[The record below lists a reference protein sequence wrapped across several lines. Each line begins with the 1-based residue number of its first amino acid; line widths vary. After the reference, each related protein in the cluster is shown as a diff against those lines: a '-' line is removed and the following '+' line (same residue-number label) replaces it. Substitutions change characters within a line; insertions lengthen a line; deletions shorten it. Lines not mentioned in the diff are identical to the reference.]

1 MERTVKYIF
10 VGLVILFFV
19 SAYYG
24 YTLSQSQA
32 LFANLQKFFEKFKGF
47 LKSPPLFMLLIFA
60 NNSVKSLIAM
70 LGGFFFGIV
79 PIIFVIS
86 NGYILGLAVSYRL
99 PQWGILRV
107 VAAILPHGILE
118 IPAILIACSYGV
130 WLGIKFADA
139 LFRGKEFKPHLIK
152 ALKVYLRVVLPM
164 LFVAAIIEAFITPVL
179 VHIV

>member
-10 VGLVILFFV
+10 VGLIVLFFI

-24 YTLSQSQA
+24 YTLPQSQT

-47 LKSPPLFMLLIFA
+47 LKNPILFMLLIFA

-70 LGGFFFGIV
+70 LGGFFFGV
-79 PIIFVIS
+79 LPIIFVIS

-99 PQWGILRV
+99 PQWGTLRII
-107 VAAILPHGILE
+107 AAILPHGILE

-130 WLGIKFADA
+130 WLGIKFAEA
-139 LFRGKEFKPHLIK
+139 LFRGKEFRPYLIR
-152 ALKVYLRVVLPM
+152 ALKIYLRVVLPM